1 MKGCTFINI
10 HSKAKEML
18 PFFFLQA
25 VDLLKKFL
33 VYPSKE
39 RISAAEV
46 RPEIKQHTTQNPL
59 FTASSN

>member
-1 MKGCTFINI
+1 
-10 HSKAKEML
+10 ML
-18 PFFFLQA
+18 PPFFLQA

-59 FTASSN
+59 FTASSKLK